1 MKSIPFGTLA
11 SLPLHSN
18 TIRAPPVSECQ
29 SKEGGE
35 ATQGEVWR
43 GRGAETYGKRNV
55 LAGPLWEALLAQP
68 SSSLEQPSS
77 TLPQHLTFDDVAKV
91 PETLAEP

>member
-1 MKSIPFGTLA
+1 MCGTN
-11 SLPLHSN
+11 SGTDRPES
-18 TIRAPPVSECQ
+18 Q

-35 ATQGEVWR
+35 AAQGEVWR
-43 GRGAETYGKRNV
+43 GRGAETYGKCNV
-55 LAGPLWEALLAQP
+55 LAGPLWEGLLKQY
-68 SSSLEQPSS
+68 SSTTPAVLS